1 MHQNARTVS
10 DFIKTDITPSQFQR
24 NDAFEEEVIDLSEY
38 WFVIKRH
45 RWGILSFAMAALFIG
60 MLVAFS
66 ATPQYKSSV
75 KLLAEPIIQG
85 QGESVGN
92 YEYVNTAWLFYE
104 TQYEIIASRAIAEQ
118 VINKL
123 DLTNNP
129 SFTGANKKKLFKLPS
144 FDFSIK
150 DLIPDAWRQSDTEL
164 NTGGEPIEVDRLA
177 PYVGLLLGN
186 LKVSGGKESQIITVE
201 YSGPD
206 PVLVSNIV
214 NAVSQAY
221 IEFGLS
227 TRLLTAQQTT
237 GWLTEQLSSLR
248 KTLDTSEEN
257 LQAYKS
263 EHRLIDTASSQRVAT
278 TKLASLTSELIRA
291 QTSLNDRN
299 VAYNQVKR
307 IQREGGNF
315 QSISS
320 VLSSR
325 VIEDFKKEQSK
336 LSRRVSELSE
346 RYGEKHPKMI
356 AARSEL
362 AEAQRT
368 LGGEIGK
375 IVSNVSRE
383 RNIASSQVAQLKQ
396 LIAQQEQGI
405 QVKQS
410 GEWGL
415 LKLEREVET
424 NRLMYENFLTSTR
437 EMESKTDYNVSN
449 VKVVDRAHPT
459 GAPFK
464 PKKKL
469 IMLVAFALGAFLGIL
484 VAFLRE
490 HLDNTF
496 KTSEEVEK
504 KLGIPAIGSVPKIAK
519 KELKNCVPE
528 RMALAGNTSAFSE
541 SVNHIRTGVLL
552 SNIDNPPQFIMVTS
566 SIPAEGKTTTS
577 SNLALSLSQMGK
589 TLLLEMD
596 LRKPRL
602 KNYLSDVQHLGLTDY
617 LAGRVSIDEAL
628 AADPE
633 AVQLSHLV
641 AGTIPPNP
649 LEIVS
654 SQSFEHLIGDLRNKF
669 EYIVVDAPPVIA
681 VSDALVVGQLADAI
695 LMVIKA
701 DSTSKKLAETT
712 IKRLAQ
718 VHLRPVGVILEQ
730 QDVTKLSE
738 YGYETAYYHGHY
750 YNTPTS

>member
-10 DFIKTDITPSQFQR
+10 EFIKTDITPNPFQR
-24 NDAFEEEVIDLSEY
+24 SEAFEEEVIDLSEY

-66 ATPQYKSSV
+66 AIPQYKSSV

-150 DLIPDAWRQSDTEL
+150 DLIPDAWRQSDAEIDI
-164 NTGGEPIEVDRLA
+164 GGEPIEVDKLA

-186 LKVSGGKESQIITVE
+186 LKVTGGKESQIITIE
-201 YSGPD
+201 YSGSD

-248 KTLDTSEEN
+248 ETLDASEEK
-257 LQAYKS
+257 LQAYKA
-263 EHRLIDTASSQRVAT
+263 EHQLIDTASSQRVAT

-291 QTSLNDRN
+291 QTSLNDMN

-315 QSISS
+315 QAISS

-325 VIEDFKKEQSK
+325 VIEDLKKEQSK

-368 LGGEIGK
+368 LRGEIGK
-375 IVSNVSRE
+375 IVSNIRRE

-405 QVKQS
+405 QVKQG
-410 GEWGL
+410 GEWEL

-424 NRLMYENFLTSTR
+424 NRIMYENFLTSTR

-449 VKVVDRAHPT
+449 VKVVDRAHPA
-459 GAPFK
+459 GAPYK

-469 IMLVAFALGAFLGIL
+469 IMLVAFVLGAFLGIL

-519 KELKNCVPE
+519 KELKNCTPE
-528 RMALAGNTSAFSE
+528 RMALAGKTSAFSE
-541 SVNHIRTGVLL
+541 SINHIRTGVLL
-552 SNIDNPPQFIMVTS
+552 SNIDNPPQVIMVTS

-602 KNYLSDVQHLGLTDY
+602 KNYLSGAQHLGLTDY

-633 AVQLSHLV
+633 ATQLSHLV

-654 SQSFEHLIGDLRNKF
+654 SQSFEHLITDLRNKF

-681 VSDALVVGQLADAI
+681 VSDALVVGQLVDAI

-701 DSTSKKLAETT
+701 DSTSKKLVETT

-718 VHLRPVGVILEQ
+718 VHLRPIGAILEQ